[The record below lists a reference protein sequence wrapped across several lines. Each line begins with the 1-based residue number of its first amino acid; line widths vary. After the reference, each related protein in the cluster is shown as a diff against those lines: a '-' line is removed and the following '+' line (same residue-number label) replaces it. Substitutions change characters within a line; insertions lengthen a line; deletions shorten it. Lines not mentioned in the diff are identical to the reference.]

1 MNSTSDAPASSA
13 TAATQL
19 VEATTTGPAAAGV
32 VSTDDA
38 GDAVVGDESDASSS
52 LPHAASRTPAAT
64 SNAVTRRLES
74 VE

>member
-1 MNSTSDAPASSA
+1 MVNTASSA

-19 VEATTTGPAAAGV
+19 VEATTTGPSVAGV

-38 GDAVVGDESDASSS
+38 GDAVVVGDESDASSS

>member
-1 MNSTSDAPASSA
+1 
-13 TAATQL
+13 
-19 VEATTTGPAAAGV
+19 V